1 MNRKVKQ
8 KKNMYD
14 LRTVSGFGKAWQEAE
29 QLVYVAEYEA
39 NKLGVIAP
47 PAEQIV
53 GHLFQ
58 LREDLGNPNDLYH
71 IALVEQLKN
80 LKQQEKENE

>member
-1 MNRKVKQ
+1 M
-8 KKNMYD
+8 
-14 LRTVSGFGKAWQEAE
+14 
-29 QLVYVAEYEA
+29 
-39 NKLGVIAP
+39 GVIAP

-71 IALVEQLKN
+71 IALAEQLKN
-80 LKQQEKENE
+80 LKRQEKENE

>member
-1 MNRKVKQ
+1 MTNNVKR

-14 LRTVSGFGKAWQEAE
+14 LRTVSEFGKAWQEAE
-29 QLVYVAEYEA
+29 QLVYVAEFEA
-39 NKLGVIAP
+39 DKMGFIAP

-71 IALVEQLKN
+71 IALAEQLKN
-80 LKQQEKENE
+80 LKKQEEL